1 MAKLRLE
8 FVTPERAIAHE
19 EVDEVQLPL
28 ADGYAGILPGHA
40 PMLAAVR
47 TGQMWFRK
55 GSQTEYGFV
64 SGGFVEVMNDRVS
77 VLARIAERAEDID
90 LERAQAAKRR
100 AEELI
105 ARPTME
111 IDTERARIAPERLVE
126 LMRLDKKAAKGRTRF
141 VVLEAIGRAR
151 LRADVDEKA
160 VRGAIVAAVR

>member
-8 FVTPERAIAHE
+8 FVTPERAIAHD

-47 TGQMWFRK
+47 TGQMWYRK
-55 GSQTEYGFV
+55 GGETTFGFV

-100 AEELI
+100 AEEMLT
-105 ARPTME
+105 RPTME
-111 IDTERARIAPERLVE
+111 IDTERARIALLRAIS
-126 LMRLDKKAAKGRTRF
+126 RLDAASRSR
-141 VVLEAIGRAR
+141 RPR
-151 LRADVDEKA
+151 P
-160 VRGAIVAAVR
+160 

>member
-8 FVTPERAIAHE
+8 FVTPERSIAHE
-19 EVDEVQLPL
+19 EVDEIQLPL
-28 ADGYAGILPGHA
+28 ADGFAGILPGHA

-55 GSQTEYGFV
+55 GSQIEYGFV

-100 AEELI
+100 AEDLI

-111 IDTERARIAPERLVE
+111 IDTERARIALLRAIS
-126 LMRLDKKAAKGRTRF
+126 RLDAASRSR
-141 VVLEAIGRAR
+141 RPR
-151 LRADVDEKA
+151 P
-160 VRGAIVAAVR
+160 